1 MSKFNELIKGETP
14 VLVEFYAEW
23 APTSSEVSE
32 DMKALKSEMGNA
44 FKMVRIDFDKNESV
58 ARKMGVVGVPSVILF
73 KEGKKLYTGSGL
85 IDPEDIKEKI

>member
-1 MSKFNELIKGETP
+1 MSKFNELIQGETP

-23 APTSSEVSE
+23 APTSNEVNE
-32 DMKALKSEMGNA
+32 AMKALRSEVGNA

-73 KEGKKLYTGSGL
+73 KEGRKLYTGSGI
-85 IDPEDIKEKI
+85 IDPVDIKEKL